1 MLICHGVEAFCELEL
16 DQASS
21 DFKWKKPWTWLKGV
35 PRPRLPKFLKRKSA
49 GALIGGS
56 GGIRAEDAGG
66 LEDPARADWI
76 AKVDAMSKKAL
87 KAACRARNI
96 DVYTGEETAG

>member
-1 MLICHGVEAFCELEL
+1 MAFCELEL
-16 DQASS
+16 VQASS
-21 DFKWKKPWTWLKGV
+21 GFKWTKPRTWLK
-35 PRPRLPKFLKRKSA
+35 RPRLPKFFKRKPA

-56 GGIRAEDAGG
+56 GGIRPEDAGG